1 MSHNNEYKS
10 VFVLFFFRLGILIWK
25 NSSKSRLFSL
35 FAYEYGFKGNSTANY
50 IHNTIERHI
59 KDTNLIFNGCL

>member
-1 MSHNNEYKS
+1 MSHNNEYQS
-10 VFVLFFFRLGILIWK
+10 VFLLFFSRFGTLYWK
-25 NSSKSRLFSL
+25 KSSKSRLFSL

-59 KDTNLIFNGCL
+59 KDTYLIFNGCL